1 MSKNKLQKFKDMEA
15 FERVIQ
21 PDFEEIF
28 KKDYVLKGK
37 WAEELFQ
44 NSNPITLELGCGK
57 GEYTVNLAK
66 LYPERNF
73 IGVDIKGA
81 RIWQG
86 AKIAN
91 EMDLKNVAFLRT
103 RIELI
108 GSFFAKDEI
117 EEIWI
122 TFPDPQLKKK
132 RNKKRLT
139 GPRFMNLYKGFLI
152 DNGPV
157 NLKTDSDVL
166 HRYTRKLLEENKLK
180 ILQQTEDLYNSG
192 FDDDVLRIKTYY
204 ENQFLDEG
212 CKITY
217 ISFQLPSKGEIEEV
231 MDDEQ
236 E

>member
-21 PDFEEIF
+21 PDFEEVY
-28 KKDYVLKGK
+28 KKDYVLKGR
-37 WAEELFQ
+37 WAEEIFH
-44 NSNPITLELGCGK
+44 NSNPITIELGCGK

-66 LYPERNF
+66 MFPERNF
-73 IGVDIKGA
+73 IGIDIKGA
-81 RIWQG
+81 RIWKG
-86 AKIAN
+86 AKTAN
-91 EMDLKNVAFLRT
+91 EMNLKNVAFLRT

-108 GSFFAKDEI
+108 QSFFSRDEI

-122 TFPDPQLKKK
+122 TFPDPQLKKR

-139 GPRFMNLYKGFLI
+139 GARFLNFYRDFLV

-157 NLKTDSDVL
+157 HLKTDSDVL
-166 HRYTRKLLEENKLK
+166 YLYTRKLVEKNKLK
-180 ILQQTEDLYNSG
+180 ILRQTEDLYNSG
-192 FDDDVLRIKTYY
+192 FDDEILRIKTFY
-204 ENQFLDEG
+204 ENQFLEEG

-217 ISFQLPSKGEIEEV
+217 ISFQLPAEGEIEEIS
-231 MDDEQ
+231 DEEQ